1 MFFGIFIKV
10 FDLSVGST
18 GLNERILKLKGI
30 EYLECVTHNSSHAG
44 YYPGAFTMAVKL
56 LFCPKNGRI
65 LGGQVVGA
73 DGVDKRLDLLAV
85 AIR

>member
-1 MFFGIFIKV
+1 
-10 FDLSVGST
+10 
-18 GLNERILKLKGI
+18 
-30 EYLECVTHNSSHAG
+30 
-44 YYPGAFTMAVKL
+44 MAVKL

-65 LGGQVVGA
+65 LGAQVVGA